1 MKIKSKGITAIA
13 FAAVFSLGLV
23 GCSSVE
29 PTDTGN
35 DSSSGS
41 TDPGVA
47 QETGEITVAAQAWM
61 IEKLRVGQMV
71 DNFEAENPNITV
83 NLVEYADA
91 QALTNFSLLW
101 SQGSSDVDI
110 VVVDGASSAVQFL
123 PQGLIIDFNEAGFFE
138 GPSTQRDD
146 FVGEALSFTQLDGF
160 QFAIP
165 LGMETYNISA
175 NKSFFAEAGLL
186 DANGEIPAPDSW
198 SDVYDMAAAVTKR
211 DSNGNVTMPGM
222 TLQWGSNAM
231 YTLIATHQAVNGSF
245 YKSDGETLT
254 FDTPAMREV
263 LAIWK
268 QGADEGVFSID
279 TFADKNAGRNN
290 YNAGNVPMILQS
302 AAHVAEAIPTIGDEN
317 AVVVAM
323 PGSSKNGS
331 FGFSAGIIVPEAS
344 ANQELAIRFIQ
355 EAMMSEE
362 QTLSGEVW
370 GKLPVTV
377 KEFDQIE
384 AGWKDAVF
392 DLVSISIAAP
402 MYRDLPRIQESSKQL
417 LQEYLTDVKSL
428 DEFLGELEQVIA
440 DASKQV
446 G

>member
-1 MKIKSKGITAIA
+1 M
-13 FAAVFSLGLV
+13 
-23 GCSSVE
+23 
-29 PTDTGN
+29 
-35 DSSSGS
+35 
-41 TDPGVA
+41 
-47 QETGEITVAAQAWM
+47 
-61 IEKLRVGQMV
+61 
-71 DNFEAENPNITV
+71 
-83 NLVEYADA
+83 
-91 QALTNFSLLW
+91 
-101 SQGSSDVDI
+101 
-110 VVVDGASSAVQFL
+110 
-123 PQGLIIDFNEAGFFE
+123 
-138 GPSTQRDD
+138 
-146 FVGEALSFTQLDGF
+146 
-160 QFAIP
+160 
-165 LGMETYNISA
+165 
-175 NKSFFAEAGLL
+175 
-186 DANGEIPAPDSW
+186 
-198 SDVYDMAAAVTKR
+198 
-211 DSNGNVTMPGM
+211 
-222 TLQWGSNAM
+222 
-231 YTLIATHQAVNGSF
+231 
-245 YKSDGETLT
+245 
-254 FDTPAMREV
+254 
-263 LAIWK
+263 
-268 QGADEGVFSID
+268 FSID